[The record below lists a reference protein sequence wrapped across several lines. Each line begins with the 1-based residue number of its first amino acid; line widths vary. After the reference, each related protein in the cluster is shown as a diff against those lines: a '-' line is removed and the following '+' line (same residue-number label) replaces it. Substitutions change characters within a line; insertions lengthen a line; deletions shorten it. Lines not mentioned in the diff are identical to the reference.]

1 MLKIAVCDDE
11 QEAVDQISRLVSQIF
26 AESGEEIVVSEF
38 SSGEELLCGGQYDLI
53 FLDIEMCGIDGIKT
67 AQRLRE
73 HDLSA
78 EIVYVT
84 NYEKYAL
91 ESFAAHPFDFAVK
104 PITKEKLS
112 GVINDFLASR
122 RDHRRASPVIEL
134 KSVDG
139 ILSMELNG
147 IYAFETSGNRRVT
160 VYTEDKK
167 FEVKGGLN
175 EIASLTDMRKF
186 VSPHKSFIINMDH
199 VKSIVNCDI
208 YMSNGLIVPIAQHKL
223 KAFRERFGSYIGNYI
238 RQDKKWN

>member
-1 MLKIAVCDDE
+1 MTGLLKIAVCDDE
-11 QEAVDQISRLVSQIF
+11 QEAVDEISQLVSQILT
-26 AESGEEIVVSEF
+26 ESGEEILVSGF
-38 SSGEELLCGGQYDLI
+38 LSGEELLCGGQYDLI
-53 FLDIEMCGIDGIKT
+53 FLDIEMHGIDGIKA

-91 ESFAAHPFDFAVK
+91 ESFAAHPFDFVVK

-112 GVINDFLASR
+112 AVINDFIASR
-122 RDHRRASPVIEL
+122 RDNKRASPVIEL
-134 KSVDG
+134 KSVEG
-139 ILSMELNG
+139 ILSLELNS

-160 VYTEDKK
+160 VHTEDRK
-167 FEVKGGLN
+167 FEVKGAIN
-175 EIASLTDMRKF
+175 EMISLIDPHRF
-186 VSPHKSFIINMDH
+186 ISPHKSFIINMDY

-223 KAFRERFGSYIGNYI
+223 KSFRERFGNYIENYI
-238 RQDKKWN
+238 RQD